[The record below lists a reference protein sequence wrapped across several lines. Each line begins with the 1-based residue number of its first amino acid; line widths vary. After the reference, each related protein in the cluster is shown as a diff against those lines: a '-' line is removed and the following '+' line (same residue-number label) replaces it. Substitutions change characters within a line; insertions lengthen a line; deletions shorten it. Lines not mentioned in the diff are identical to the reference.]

1 MFCPSVCL
9 PWGTATGETAI
20 WSGEAWRTFSWHQ
33 VGILGLPHRLYQ
45 HVSFVCGNLSEDREI
60 AREQKE
66 KTWSRPTWRTGDHG
80 HSRYAMMSKNLHRR
94 LIWIEWWQ
102 KDMREDSSHK
112 LQPIEGWVLS
122 STGIRLSRLTTSDGL
137 AHTGLWDA
145 GVGVVTELSLACR
158 YFQYLSVIWV
168 SNIGNFGWCGDVEMF
183 LGLESFLFAAQPRV
197 KRVQFT
203 QHCKSLPGFALAKME
218 GCLFFLWQPLFEFYW
233 PDAPNRMEWHGMIG
247 RNWLWLTTV
256 DLVIDST

>member
-1 MFCPSVCL
+1 M
-9 PWGTATGETAI
+9 
-20 WSGEAWRTFSWHQ
+20 
-33 VGILGLPHRLYQ
+33 
-45 HVSFVCGNLSEDREI
+45 CGNLSEDREI

-80 HSRYAMMSKNLHRR
+80 HLRYAMMCNDVHIYLHRR

-102 KDMREDSSHK
+102 KDMREDSQK

-122 STGIRLSRLTTSDGL
+122 NTGIRLSRLTTSDGL

-145 GVGVVTELSLACR
+145 GVVVVTGTFIGMSILPVSFSDMSFKTLE
-158 YFQYLSVIWV
+158 IWM
-168 SNIGNFGWCGDVEMF
+168 CGDVEMF

-247 RNWLWLTTV
+247 RNCRLSDWFHIELMAL
-256 DLVIDST
+256 